1 MENEFYA
8 STVALC
14 SAQREDP
21 IVRHVCVYE
30 IYFSRLFANRME
42 HLCSLSDVHQLN
54 LCMDL
59 AGSYFKLL
67 HSLENNLKWDNLCS
81 IPLLDQRSWE
91 IKYVLVI
98 TRSRSSCQFSSF
110 PSLFFFK

>member
-91 IKYVLVI
+91 IKYVLVNSLAKFMSI
-98 TRSRSSCQFSSF
+98 FIFSL
-110 PSLFFFK
+110 SLFF